1 MANPPHFAL
10 TFSLNV
16 LNHLGI
22 GLYSNIPAVLSE
34 MVANAWDAGATRV
47 DIAIGTDRII
57 IQDDGVGLSREE
69 VNDQYLRVGFQKRRR
84 QSNIRVGKD
93 NRHVMGR
100 KGIGKLAAFSIAN
113 IVRVETIKDGAKSGF
128 VMNLAEIE
136 EGIDQGALQYS
147 PQAMDDE
154 QIQIERGT
162 RITLRDVKQSLLDV
176 EGELRTEL
184 ARRFSIINGEHNFEV
199 VINDVP
205 ISLKDR
211 DYYTKLQLMWYL
223 GDESKE
229 YVERCPNLLRS
240 FPTNNI
246 VEKVQGYKVFGWIA
260 TVGKP
265 KDIAD
270 EHHVVSIFAHG
281 KLIQEDILA
290 DIQEARI
297 FKQYIIGEIDA
308 DFMDDDE
315 EADIVTSD
323 RQRINKNDPRY
334 ILLKAFVTREIKKIG
349 NVWDELRPKKPG
361 KVEVELPQQVPPTT
375 PPTPSPPSL
384 IVNGGPAV
392 QPSEPAG
399 AIPPEEVQPP
409 SVTDNGQPNGAP
421 VEPGSNAAPGDPGER
436 LRPPPPPAR
445 EAQTTFNNVR
455 DAVENSQ
462 IEQVFKDIIL
472 YDLEQARLAYY
483 NRAYKACVIMLGAV
497 VEALLLGTLR
507 RPEFMDLMIN
517 DTSPPGA
524 VSGMRGV
531 RNPIYNNRTIF
542 ASDLAQR
549 IGFEEYRQLIEH
561 YIPQTKLLGI
571 SDVQR
576 FRNAVH
582 PAKCIQ
588 QPGVFGSYSTAR
600 ALAHLA
606 SLEPLANFILAWTP

>member
-1 MANPPHFAL
+1 MANPPPFAL

-47 DIAIGTDRII
+47 DIVIGTDRII

-69 VNDQYLRVGFQKRRR
+69 VNDQYLRVGYQKRRR
-84 QSNIRVGKD
+84 LLSIRVGKD

-113 IVRVETIKDGAKSGF
+113 IVRVETIKNDVKSGF

-136 EGIDQGALQYS
+136 EGIDRGELQYN
-147 PQAMDDE
+147 PQPIDDN
-154 QIQIERGT
+154 QIQPERGT

-184 ARRFSIINGEHNFEV
+184 ARRFSIINGDRNFEIF
-199 VINDVP
+199 INDVP

-211 DYYTKLQLMWYL
+211 DYYNKIQFMWYF
-223 GDESKE
+223 GDESKK
-229 YVERCPNLLRS
+229 YVDRCPNLLKS
-240 FPTNNI
+240 IPSNDT
-246 VEKVQGYKVFGWIA
+246 VEKVQGYKVSGWIA

-349 NVWDELRPKKPG
+349 NTWDELRPKKPTKG
-361 KVEVELPQQVPPTT
+361 DPEPVQQVPPTPT
-375 PPTPSPPSL
+375 PPPASA
-384 IVNGGPAV
+384 VNGGEDAQSGEPSRAV
-392 QPSEPAG
+392 
-399 AIPPEEVQPP
+399 PPDAPPP
-409 SVTDNGQPNGAP
+409 STDSNGSAQPDGASTVP
-421 VEPGSNAAPGDPGER
+421 STTPGQGEPGER

-445 EAQTTFNNVR
+445 EAQTTFSAVKE
-455 DAVENSQ
+455 AVENSRL
-462 IEQVFKDIIL
+462 EQAFKDIIL

-517 DTSPPGA
+517 DASPHGA
-524 VSGMRGV
+524 LNGMRGV
-531 RNPIYNNRTIF
+531 RNPLYNDRSVF

-549 IGFEEYRQLIEH
+549 IGFEEYKQLIQH
-561 YIPQTKLLGI
+561 YIPQTQHLGI
-571 SDVQR
+571 GDVQR

-588 QPGVFGSYSTAR
+588 LPDVYGYYGTAR